1 MCRLSRPRKLA
12 KYREPR
18 RTRKTQRS
26 ELEEGLLFQ
35 IQALGIHQPER
46 EYRFCAHKVGL
57 GGGIRARLSE
67 AGLKD
72 WHFDFAWPDIL
83 FAVEVD
89 GGAWVNGGH
98 NTGKGSTRDKLK
110 GHHAVSQGWQL
121 YRCDADLIKSGLAAM
136 LIEKKVT
143 QEYGKYQAFQNL
155 MNLWGTRVASTVK
168 TMEQL
173 PIGDHSGASML
184 EHGSVCVENCRREL
198 KRLLQQQETLG
209 GEVYAGR

>member
-1 MCRLSRPRKLA
+1 MNQ
-12 KYREPR
+12 PR

-26 ELEEGLLFQ
+26 ELEAGLLFQ

-46 EYRFCAHKVGL
+46 EYRFCALKVGL
-57 GGGIRARLSE
+57 GDGIRARLSQ
-67 AGLKD
+67 AGLQD
-72 WHFDFAWPDIL
+72 FRFDFAWPDIM

-89 GGAWVNGGH
+89 GGSWVGGGH

-110 GHHAVSQGWQL
+110 GHHAVSQGWEL

-143 QEYGKYQAFQNL
+143 LEYDRRRSLQDL
-155 MNLWGTRVASTVK
+155 MNLWGTRVASIVR

-173 PIGDHSGASML
+173 PVDDHSGASML
-184 EHGSVCVENCRREL
+184 EHGSACVENCRREL
-198 KRLLQQQETLG
+198 KRVLQQHNG
-209 GEVYAGR
+209 